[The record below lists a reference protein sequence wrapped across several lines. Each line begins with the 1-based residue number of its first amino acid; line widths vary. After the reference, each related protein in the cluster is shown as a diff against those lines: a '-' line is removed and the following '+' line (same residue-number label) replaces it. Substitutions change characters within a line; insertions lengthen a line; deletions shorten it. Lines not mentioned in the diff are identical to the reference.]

1 MPTSRRKPM
10 NPDLSAILEGL
21 TKAAVEFILV
31 GELAGVVQ
39 GAPVTTMNVN
49 ILHKRSSE
57 NIAKLLAFLQ
67 SVDAVHRRFNG
78 KIIRQRRQT
87 YQERATICSRLGLSL
102 WMSWLSLRR
111 EKVTKILFITQ

>member
-49 ILHKRSSE
+49 ILHK
-57 NIAKLLAFLQ
+57 
-67 SVDAVHRRFNG
+67 
-78 KIIRQRRQT
+78 
-87 YQERATICSRLGLSL
+87 
-102 WMSWLSLRR
+102 
-111 EKVTKILFITQ
+111 